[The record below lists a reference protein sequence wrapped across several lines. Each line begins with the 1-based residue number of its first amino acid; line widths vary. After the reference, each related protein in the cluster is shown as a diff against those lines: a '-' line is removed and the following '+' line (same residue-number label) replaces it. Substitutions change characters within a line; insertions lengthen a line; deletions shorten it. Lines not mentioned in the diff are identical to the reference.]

1 MQENENR
8 NRVVVAVILVI
19 LALMSFFVIAHFTAP
34 QDAKINSST
43 ISYLDEKRSEVL
55 GLAGAS
61 AGSSVAITALPGD
74 AGTPIAEELA
84 HLSGYFTLILTAIY
98 FEKFLVSVA
107 GVAAF
112 RIFIPIALLLLALSL
127 FLNSD
132 VRSEQLKRIAGKLV
146 IFAFAVFLV
155 IPTSV
160 ALSRT
165 VEKNLITSKEDTV
178 VTETEEP
185 AESTPTPSP
194 SQSAEGK
201 TGNNV
206 IDAITS
212 FITDTADT
220 LQETTN
226 NVVNSVTDAVE
237 DKIEAGKDLLNKMVD
252 QIAVLLITACVIPI
266 AVLALIIWLL
276 KMLFSMDIKA
286 PKNLLRRR

>member
-1 MQENENR
+1 MTENENR
-8 NRVVVAVILVI
+8 NRIVVAVILVI
-19 LALMSFFVIAHFTAP
+19 IALMSFFLIAHFTAP
-34 QDAKINSST
+34 QDAKINEST
-43 ISYLDEKRSEVL
+43 VSYLDGKRSEVL

-61 AGSSVAITALPGD
+61 AASSVAITALPGD

-98 FEKFLVSVA
+98 FEKFLVTIA

-112 RIFIPIALLLLALSL
+112 RIFIPVALLLVALSL
-127 FLNSD
+127 FLKSD
-132 VRSEQLKRIAGKLV
+132 LRSEQLRRIATKLV
-146 IFAFAVFLV
+146 IFALAVFLV

-160 ALSRT
+160 SLSRM
-165 VEKNLITSKEDTV
+165 VEKNLITADDETAVTQTEDTAEPSP
-178 VTETEEP
+178 TPEP
-185 AESTPTPSP
+185 AE
-194 SQSAEGK
+194 SAEGK

-220 LQETTN
+220 LQETTSN
-226 NVVNSVTDAVE
+226 AVDSVTDAVE
-237 DKIEAGKDLLNKMVD
+237 DKVEAGKNLLNKMVD

-286 PKNLLRRR
+286 PKNLFRRR